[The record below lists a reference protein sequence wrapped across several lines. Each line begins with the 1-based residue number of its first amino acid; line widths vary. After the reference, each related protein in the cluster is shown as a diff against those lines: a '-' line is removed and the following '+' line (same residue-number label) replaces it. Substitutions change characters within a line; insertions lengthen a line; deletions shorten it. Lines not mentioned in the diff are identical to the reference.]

1 MLFRQIIPIVN
12 GSKQPHQGVR
22 PAREIGLEIQ
32 SNVKPPHG
40 IVLQS
45 VHSQLT
51 GYLARALRQEIFG
64 AVHNDVA
71 EAARQ
76 HDFGWAESD
85 TDQLGSLGGRKPQP
99 FSLVPDEAEISSWQ
113 NSLRRTEEAAPL
125 INILISRHFCF
136 LSKDNPP
143 HQEFL
148 QQETRRRE
156 RIENS
161 LTFSVEDLNRWTAA
175 VGFCDLL
182 SLYLGCGSTEDAEFP
197 LSHPADPAAAH
208 APKAVLSWR
217 DGSPRFS
224 PPVLEPNT
232 FSMEVKEY
240 TGSGTELRERH
251 VEWTFLES

>member
-1 MLFRQIIPIVN
+1 MLFRELIPIVN
-12 GSKQPHQGVR
+12 GDQLTAQEVR
-22 PAREIGLEIQ
+22 PAREVVMEIQ
-32 SNVKPPHG
+32 SNVKPPHA
-40 IVLQS
+40 IVLQFA
-45 VHSQLT
+45 HSQLT
-51 GYLARALRQEIFG
+51 GDLARALRTEVFGEIPT
-64 AVHNDVA
+64 DVV

-76 HDFGWAESD
+76 HDFGWTEND
-85 TDQLGSLGGRKPQP
+85 MDQLRHSQERRPQP
-99 FSLVPDEAEISSWQ
+99 FSLVPDEVEISSWQ
-113 NSLRRTEEAAPL
+113 NSLRRTEDAAPL

-161 LTFSVEDLNRWTAA
+161 LNFSAEDLSRWTAA

-182 SLYLGCGSTEDAEFP
+182 SLYLGCGSTENAEFP

-208 APKAVLSWR
+208 APKVMLSWR
-217 DGSPRFS
+217 DGSPIFT

-232 FSMEVKEY
+232 FEIEMQAYSEGAEV
-240 TGSGTELRERH
+240 RERR
-251 VEWTFLES
+251 VEWTFLEG

>member
-1 MLFRQIIPIVN
+1 MLFRQLAPIVN
-12 GSKQPHQGVR
+12 GSQQTRQEIR
-22 PAREIGLEIQ
+22 PARELVMEVQ
-32 SNVKPPHG
+32 SNVKPPHA
-40 IVLQS
+40 IVLQL
-45 VHSQLT
+45 VHSQLA
-51 GYLARALRQEIFG
+51 GHLAQALQTEAFG
-64 AVHNDVA
+64 RIPIDVV

-76 HDFGWAESD
+76 HDFGWTESD
-85 TDQLGSLGGRKPQP
+85 TDQLRHLEERRPQP
-99 FSLVPDEAEISSWQ
+99 FSLVPDEVEISSWQ
-113 NSLRRTEEAAPL
+113 RSLRRAEDAAPL

-161 LTFSVEDLNRWTAA
+161 LGFSVEDLNRWTAA

-208 APKAVLSWR
+208 APKVALSWK

-232 FSMEVKEY
+232 FGIEVQEY
-240 TGSGTELRERH
+240 SGNGTGLRPRR
-251 VEWTFLES
+251 VEWTFLEG